1 MEEVVIV
8 NAVRTA
14 IGRYGGAL
22 RYVPAPE
29 LAALVLKEAV
39 KRAGLEPEQVDEVV
53 MGHIIAHPARLHN
66 HIQLRAVVGALAVG
80 GDGDQVYVVPAAGD
94 D

>member
-22 RYVPAPE
+22 RDVPAPE

-53 MGHIIAHPARLHN
+53 MGHIIAY
-66 HIQLRAVVGALAVG
+66 I
-80 GDGDQVYVVPAAGD
+80 GDTT
-94 D
+94 